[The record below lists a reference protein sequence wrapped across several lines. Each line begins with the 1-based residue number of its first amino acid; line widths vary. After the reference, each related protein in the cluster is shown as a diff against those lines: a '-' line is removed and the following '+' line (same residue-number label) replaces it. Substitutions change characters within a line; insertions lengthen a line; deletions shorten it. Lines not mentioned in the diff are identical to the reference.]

1 MFNTLW
7 EGAKRVAP
15 TAGIA
20 VAAIAVYEG
29 IGYVS
34 NSVSNW
40 GVADDKAPAKRNRN
54 KKKNAAGKS
63 KTKTKK
69 T

>member
-7 EGAKRVAP
+7 EGAKRIAP

-20 VAAIAVYEG
+20 VAAIAAYEG
-29 IGYVS
+29 TLYAA
-34 NSVSNW
+34 NAVSNW
-40 GVADDKAPAKRNRN
+40 GVTDDETPTKKRRK